1 MPAKTKT
8 YPVPSIDSVVAV
20 LRWAM
25 VFIFIFFGVAKFA
38 QYEAEGVARI
48 ASHYP
53 LFAWMYP
60 LWGARGASNV
70 IGTIELTTA
79 AALALGAFSPR
90 ISVIGGLMGMCTFLI
105 TLSFTLGAPLWEEGY
120 GFPFIGGLAQFL
132 FKDAGLL
139 AACYAITVLSARK
152 AGFAR
157 D

>member
-1 MPAKTKT
+1 MPDRF
-8 YPVPSIDSVVAV
+8 PVPSIDSVTAA
-20 LRWAM
+20 LRWAL
-25 VFIFIFFGVAKFA
+25 VFIFVFFGVAKFA
-38 QYEAEGVARI
+38 AYEAEGVARI

-60 LWGARGASNV
+60 LWGPRVASDV
-70 IGTIELTTA
+70 IGVIELSTA

-90 ISVIGGLMGMCTFLI
+90 ISVLGGVMGICTFVI
-105 TLSFTLGAPLWEEGY
+105 TLSFSLGAPLWEEGY

-139 AACYAITVLSARK
+139 AGCYAIAVLSARK
-152 AGFAR
+152 AGLAR